1 LGYKPTILDTTGL
14 VENGIS
20 PNSAE
25 EVLTQVIR
33 DTLGSSDPTDAM
45 YHRFEE
51 VTKNPVPNPA
61 KKPGE

>member
-1 LGYKPTILDTTGL
+1 
-14 VENGIS
+14 
-20 PNSAE
+20 
-25 EVLTQVIR
+25 VIR

-61 KKPGE
+61 NKPGE